1 MGKSLDTLGTG
12 MISFECA
19 KRNAQK
25 KRKRDTNQMATM
37 IQTQYTAVEALRD
50 VRNLIE
56 AAMQSADE
64 VNASPFTTFAE
75 QNNGYQSGATHLYL
89 KLGDIQIETGESSAL
104 DDFAALVCFMGYADR
119 AAREALQEF
128 AVIRQASREFYFG
141 KITAFSQIARLARV
155 AYEATNAR

>member
-1 MGKSLDTLGTG
+1 
-12 MISFECA
+12 
-19 KRNAQK
+19 
-25 KRKRDTNQMATM
+25 MATM